1 MRSYGFQITAED
13 IIDAGYLINKEI
25 SFDEAEE
32 YLKILDLDKIE
43 NNVLEYATDLD
54 KQSEYAIEYISK
66 ELKKISSKK

>member
-32 YLKILDLDKIE
+32 MKKQAFIMIFIHILWLE
-43 NNVLEYATDLD
+43 N
-54 KQSEYAIEYISK
+54 II
-66 ELKKISSKK
+66 